1 VELRLPTI
9 AVPVRLALVGHE
21 ADSAE
26 LFLSDVPRRD
36 RGHLVDDL
44 AQVLDDPAGF
54 LPVRVGGG
62 VRLLGKHAICWISI
76 DVAAPRPSPDF
87 PEEPSEVFT
96 LYDRQ
101 HRVEIELI
109 AGMRLTGTILS
120 SSPADR
126 PRVIDHLNRA
136 VQFVRL
142 WTPENHFVINKTQ
155 IIGVTE
161 LTESAPS

>member
-1 VELRLPTI
+1 MRLPTI

-21 ADSAE
+21 ASSAE
-26 LFLSDVPRRD
+26 LFVADVQRRG

-54 LPVRVGGG
+54 VPVRVGEE
-62 VRLLGKHAICWISI
+62 VRLLGKHAICWISV
-76 DVAAPRPSPDF
+76 DVAEPTL
-87 PEEPSEVFT
+87 PEETEEVFT

-109 AGMRLTGTILS
+109 AGMRLTGTFLS
-120 SSPADR
+120 SLPADR

-136 VQFVRL
+136 VHFVRL

-155 IIGVTE
+155 IASVTE
-161 LTESAPS
+161 IAEGAPS